1 MVTEEEKTSFF
12 TLLKKFSDAIGVSGH
27 EFEIRRLIMEEVG
40 DLADKVWTDRMGNI
54 IALKKGESENA
65 PKVMFAAHID
75 EIGLIVSHIDN
86 RGFLRFTG
94 IGGWNERILPG
105 QRVIIV
111 TTKGKIR
118 GVIGMKPPHIMTPE
132 EKKQVLEMDKLF
144 IDIGMSSREEAE
156 KLGVKVGSIVVFD
169 REVARLGGTDRV
181 TGKAF
186 DDRVGVASLVYMLKL
201 LNNVE
206 HEANVYAVFTVQEEV
221 GLKGAHVSAF
231 SISPDVGV
239 AVDVTIANDVAGIDE
254 KDWITQLGKGP
265 AIKIMD
271 KGNITHP
278 KVKELLI
285 KVAEKEKIPYQLE
298 VLTGGATDAAAIQLA
313 REGVPVGTVS
323 IPTRYIHSP
332 IEVLDLKDAVNAS
345 KLLAAFAKEVTKE
358 WINELGNW

>member
-1 MVTEEEKTSFF
+1 MVAEEEKATFF
-12 TLLKKFSDAIGVSGH
+12 TLLKKFSDTIGVSGH
-27 EFEIRRLIMEEVG
+27 EFEIRKLIMEEIN

-54 IALKKGESENA
+54 IALKKGVDENA

-75 EIGLIVSHIDN
+75 EIGLIVTHIDN

-105 QRVIIV
+105 QRVIV
-111 TTKGKIR
+111 MTSKGKIR

-132 EKKQVLEMDKLF
+132 EKKQVLEMSKLF
-144 IDIGMSSREEAE
+144 IDIGVSSKEEAE
-156 KLGVKVGSIVVFD
+156 KLGVKVGSVIVFD
-169 REVARLGGTDRV
+169 REVARLGGSDRV

-186 DDRVGVASLVYMLKL
+186 DDRVGVASLIYMLKL
-201 LNNVE
+201 LNKVE
-206 HEANVYAVFTVQEEV
+206 HEANVYAVFTVQEEI
-221 GLKGAHVSAF
+221 GLKGARVSAF
-231 SISPDVGV
+231 SINPDVGI
-239 AVDVTIANDVAGIDE
+239 AVDVTIANDIAGVDE

-271 KGNITHP
+271 RGNISHP

-285 KVAEKEKIPYQLE
+285 RVAEKENIPYQLE

-332 IEVLDLKDAVNAS
+332 IEVLDLNDAVNSS
-345 KLLAAFAKEVTKE
+345 KLLAAFAKEITREWVKE
-358 WINELGNW
+358 LNAW

>member
-1 MVTEEEKTSFF
+1 MVTEEEKTFFF

-27 EFEIRRLIMEEVG
+27 EFEIRRLIMEEVS

-54 IALKKGESENA
+54 IALKKGEGENA

-105 QRVIIV
+105 QRVIVV
-111 TTKGKIR
+111 TTKGKVR

-144 IDIGMSSREEAE
+144 IDIGVGSREEAE

-221 GLKGAHVSAF
+221 GLKGARVSAF
-231 SISPDVGV
+231 SISPDVGI
-239 AVDVTIANDVAGIDE
+239 AVDVTIANDIAGVDE

-271 KGNITHP
+271 KGNISHP

-332 IEVLDLKDAVNAS
+332 IEVLDLKDAVNSS